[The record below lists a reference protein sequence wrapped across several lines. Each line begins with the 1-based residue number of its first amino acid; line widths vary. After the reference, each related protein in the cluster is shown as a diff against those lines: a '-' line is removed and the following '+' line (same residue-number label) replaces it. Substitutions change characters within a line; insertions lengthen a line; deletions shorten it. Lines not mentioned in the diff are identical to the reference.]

1 MRLVLGFEH
10 VNLNKTLSPFCNF
23 PDGDQS
29 LEAEHRPRVT
39 VSEAGAKDHRI
50 PAPLGSVRGRE
61 QMNETQTGCASI
73 REPGTMALCPV
84 PSTAPGTTQ
93 DISKYL

>member
-39 VSEAGAKDHRI
+39 VSVK
-50 PAPLGSVRGRE
+50 
-61 QMNETQTGCASI
+61 Q
-73 REPGTMALCPV
+73 V
-84 PSTAPGTTQ
+84 PKTTEFRLFWDQ
-93 DISKYL
+93 